1 MKHTIIDYSVIID
14 RIKLIRG
21 NNFNSGI
28 KLKSLL
34 MKTKNRYID
43 IIISF
48 DNYVGRAKYKNA
60 IALKHS
66 V

>member
-43 IIISF
+43 IISF